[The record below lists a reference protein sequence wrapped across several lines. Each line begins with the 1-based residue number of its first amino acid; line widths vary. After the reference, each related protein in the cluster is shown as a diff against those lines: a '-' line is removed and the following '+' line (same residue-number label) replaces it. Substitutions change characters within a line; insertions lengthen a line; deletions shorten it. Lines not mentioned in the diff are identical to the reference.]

1 MRIIV
6 VGILL
11 SPIWASQPAAGQT
24 TLGSVVPEFA
34 ATQAVATPDAG
45 QEQAEFRTLD
55 ESIQNLKTLVMNLNR
70 DLFLLE
76 EELLFP
82 ANTQVAI
89 FVSMDVGEFF
99 DLDSVQIKL
108 NDQNVANYLYTSR
121 EVDAEPIELD
131 SRELGAPSLAG
142 ADGQRRGERA
152 GSDDLAGPDRL
163 ELRLVLQ
170 HRYEVRGGEQ
180 RGVEH
185 VRAAATC
192 LHHAV
197 PRERDR
203 KGPQLRDEAGQFGD
217 KPFRTDD
224 ERTVQAEP
232 RDGVGRLELPVRE
245 VALHDLT
252 AVSDPVDARQEL
264 RFVPCDCRRALEMK
278 HDLRL
283 DPR

>member
-121 EVDAEPIELD
+121 EVDALIRGGVQQLYLGNMKAGEHELVAIFTGHGPHERDYRRGATIVFDKGIGPKYIELSISD
-131 SRELGAPSLAG
+131 RE
-142 ADGQRRGERA
+142 QK
-152 GSDDLAGPDRL
+152 
-163 ELRLVLQ
+163 LQ
-170 HRYEVRGGEQ
+170 PE
-180 RGVEH
+180 
-185 VRAAATC
+185 
-192 LHHAV
+192 
-197 PRERDR
+197 
-203 KGPQLRDEAGQFGD
+203 
-217 KPFRTDD
+217 
-224 ERTVQAEP
+224 
-232 RDGVGRLELPVRE
+232 
-245 VALHDLT
+245 
-252 AVSDPVDARQEL
+252 
-264 RFVPCDCRRALEMK
+264 FVVTEWE
-278 HDLRL
+278 
-283 DPR
+283 